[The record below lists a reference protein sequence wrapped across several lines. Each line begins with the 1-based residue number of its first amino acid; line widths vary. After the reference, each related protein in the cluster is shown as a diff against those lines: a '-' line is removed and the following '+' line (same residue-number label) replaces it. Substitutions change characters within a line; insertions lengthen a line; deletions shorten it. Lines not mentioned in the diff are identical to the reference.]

1 MTLGVSP
8 RVNSVKIFFVN
19 TFPVDS
25 LSYSVYFGTCQ
36 NSFFFS
42 SHQWFVR
49 FTASWVGSFYSVF
62 RFFFVWMPEFEA
74 EDNVSKK
81 QHWKDLL
88 SNFVTQNSVSSSL
101 CLSLTDKR
109 EMFCCKLNL
118 ITPLVLKDTA
128 KWESKTLPPLNRLTQ
143 YTFDIFTQIYKKG
156 LTKMFEEMVSLKCVS
171 NFSLISIFILITW
184 PLDLVLIL

>member
-1 MTLGVSP
+1 
-8 RVNSVKIFFVN
+8 
-19 TFPVDS
+19 
-25 LSYSVYFGTCQ
+25 
-36 NSFFFS
+36 
-42 SHQWFVR
+42 
-49 FTASWVGSFYSVF
+49 
-62 RFFFVWMPEFEA
+62 
-74 EDNVSKK
+74 
-81 QHWKDLL
+81 
-88 SNFVTQNSVSSSL
+88 
-101 CLSLTDKR
+101 
-109 EMFCCKLNL
+109 MFCCKLNL